1 MLYHVLSNLF
11 EAWFTHLIHCRRP
24 TLWIISDVFFP
35 SSILEITY
43 FKRCLQYLTLKF
55 RMIPA
60 SQGSNWEVIFLGKN
74 RSLMFLR
81 FPWRVLGWERVL
93 SRNNSLRS
101 KAVRTWI
108 MISVAS
114 MFFAEKILHAI
125 RFRKIRQ
132 FLKASW
138 NFNLFKSN
146 RFTYLESTRR
156 HEKCHSKSLFWFL
169 NAFILFSFIC

>member
-11 EAWFTHLIHCRRP
+11 ECLIHP
-24 TLWIISDVFFP
+24 SHTLQKTNTLISDAFFP
-35 SSILEITY
+35 SSILEITC

-60 SQGSNWEVIFLGKN
+60 SQGCNWEVIFLGKN